1 MKKFLLLALGLF
13 CAATVA
19 VHAEDAKKKPTL
31 TAEQKSLR
39 KEMLAKYDTN
49 KDGKLDKEEKAKMS
63 QEDKDK
69 LEKAGITGKHAKKD
83 DDKKEEVKKTDS
95 K

>member
-1 MKKFLLLALGLF
+1 MKKFVVLALGLF
-13 CAATVA
+13 CAASVA
-19 VHAEDAKKKPTL
+19 VHAEDAKKKSHMTD
-31 TAEQKSLR
+31 EQKTLW
-39 KEMLAKYDTN
+39 KEMVAKYDTN

-69 LEKAGITGKHAKKD
+69 LEKAGIGKSHKKSG
-83 DDKKEEVKKTDS
+83 DDKKSDS